1 MKKVL
6 FSFVLLISLFLPL
19 SSFADTVVY
28 NTKTGK
34 YHAQSCASAKK
45 CTVNSIKI
53 DRKQAIQRG
62 GVPCKICGARGY

>member
-6 FSFVLLISLFLPL
+6 FSIILLIGLFLPL
-19 SSFADTVVY
+19 NSFADTVVY

-45 CTVNSIKI
+45 CTVNCIKLEKK
-53 DRKQAIQRG
+53 DVKARG
-62 GVPCKICGARGY
+62 GVPCKVCGG

>member
-6 FSFVLLISLFLPL
+6 FSIILLISLYLPL
-19 SSFADTVVY
+19 NSFADTVVY

-45 CTVNSIKI
+45 YTFNCIKI
-53 DRKQAIQRG
+53 DRKQAVHRG
-62 GVPCKICGARGY
+62 GVPCKICGSRN

>member
-6 FSFVLLISLFLPL
+6 FSIILLIGLFLPL
-19 SSFADTVVY
+19 NSFADTVVY

-45 CTVNSIKI
+45 CTVNCIKI
-53 DRKQAIQRG
+53 DRKQAVQRG
-62 GVPCKICGARGY
+62 GVPYKICGAKSY